1 VTVAETPRITR
12 DELEQRFRA
21 LQDDLRGKASDRKD
35 RIVAIAAGAAVA
47 VAVVSYLLGR
57 RSGRR
62 RGSRVEIRR
71 F

>member
-1 VTVAETPRITR
+1 MSDSPRISR
-12 DELEQRFRA
+12 DDLEQRFRT
-21 LQDDLRGKASDRKD
+21 LQDDLRGKASDRQD
-35 RIVAIAAGAAVA
+35 RIVAVVAGAAVA
-47 VAVVSYLLGR
+47 LAVVSYLLGR

>member
-1 VTVAETPRITR
+1 MSDTPRITR

-35 RIVAIAAGAAVA
+35 RIVTVVAGAAVA
-47 VAVVSYLLGR
+47 LVVVSYLLGR

>member
-1 VTVAETPRITR
+1 MTVAETPRITR

-47 VAVVSYLLGR
+47 VVSYLLGR

>member
-1 VTVAETPRITR
+1 MSMSDTPRITR

-35 RIVAIAAGAAVA
+35 RIVTVVAGAAVA
-47 VAVVSYLLGR
+47 LVVVSYLLGR

>member
-1 VTVAETPRITR
+1 MSDTPRITKE
-12 DELEQRFRA
+12 ELEQRFRT
-21 LQDDLRGKASDRKD
+21 LQDDLRGRAVDNKD
-35 RIVAIAAGAAVA
+35 RIIAIAAVAATVL
-47 VAVVSYLLGR
+47 AVVSYLLGR

>member
-1 VTVAETPRITR
+1 MSDAPRITR
-12 DELEQRFRA
+12 DEREQRFRA

-35 RIVAIAAGAAVA
+35 RIVTVVAGAAVA
-47 VAVVSYLLGR
+47 LVVVSYLLGR